1 MEKALGSIKE
11 YKKEFIIAPIFKV
24 IEVLFEL
31 FVPFLMK
38 YIVDTGINQA
48 ISDGNY
54 TGIIIPGIMMLL
66 FAVLGFCSTLVTQ
79 KLSSI
84 CAPGFSNDLRKR
96 LYKKMNELGLEEIEL
111 IGRSNIVTLM
121 TNDVLKEEHM
131 VAMMMRLVMRA
142 PILVI
147 GSLICAFIINW
158 KIGLI
163 ILAFIPVI
171 VVLYFIILKFSS
183 KQYLKV
189 QKETEN
195 IVTTA
200 NDTLKGIRVI
210 KAFNK
215 EEDEIKKY
223 DQITDRYFKQSKKNS
238 FINAFTNPLSILLVN
253 VLIII
258 VVYVISAYV
267 FSVSGAMN
275 IKDFNLT
282 DGDLVALISYLNQ
295 ILIALIVVCNL
306 VVVFTKGIASNK
318 RLNNFLN
325 IEPKIKN
332 NSVYKDVKIKTG
344 DELISLKEVGFAY
357 DNGENMTVEHV
368 NFSINKGETI
378 GLIGGTGSGKTT
390 FIKLLERFFD
400 VTQGEIIYKGHNIKD
415 YDLNSLHQEISLVNQ
430 KNVLFKGTVKS
441 NMLMGKSGATDEE
454 IYAAL
459 KKAKAYDF
467 IMDYDDG
474 IDHIVEENGRNFS
487 GGQKQRICIAR
498 CLLKQSELLI
508 LDDSTSALDF
518 ITDRDVRRNISKEKD
533 LTTLII
539 SQRISSLNGC
549 SKIVVLYQGEVVGFD
564 TNDNLMKNCEI
575 YKEIYESQA
584 RSK

>member
-1 MEKALGSIKE
+1 MEKALSSIKA
-11 YKKEFIIAPIFKV
+11 YKKEFIVAPIFKV
-24 IEVLFEL
+24 IEVIFEL
-31 FVPFLMK
+31 FVPFVMK
-38 YIVDTGINQA
+38 YILDTGINQA
-48 ISDGNY
+48 IKDGNY
-54 TGIIIPGIMMLL
+54 SGIVIPGIIMLA
-66 FAVLGFCSTLVTQ
+66 FAFLGFCSTLVTQ

-96 LYKKMNELGLEEIEL
+96 LYNKMNQLGLEEIEL

-163 ILAFIPVI
+163 ISAFIPLIVI
-171 VVLYFIILKFSS
+171 IYFIILKISS

-189 QKETEN
+189 QKETDN

-200 NDTLKGIRVI
+200 NDALKGIRVI

-215 EEDEIKKY
+215 EEDEIDKY
-223 DQITDRYFKQSKKNS
+223 DKITDRYFKESKKNS
-238 FINAFTNPLSILLVN
+238 YINAFINPLSILLVN
-253 VLIII
+253 ILIII
-258 VVYVISAYV
+258 VVYIVSSYV
-267 FSVSGAMN
+267 FSVNGAS
-275 IKDFNLT
+275 IIQDFNLT

-306 VVVFTKGIASNK
+306 VVIFTKGIASNK

-325 IEPKIKN
+325 IKPKIKN
-332 NSVYKDVKIKTG
+332 NSIYKNIKIQTG
-344 DELISLKEVGFAY
+344 EELISLKEVGFAY
-357 DNGENMTVEHV
+357 DNSKNMTISNV

-378 GLIGGTGSGKTT
+378 GIIGGTGSGKTT
-390 FIKLLERFFD
+390 IIKLIERFFD
-400 VTQGEIIYKGHNIKD
+400 VTKGEIIYKGHNIKD
-415 YDLNSLHQEISLVNQ
+415 YDLNSLHKEISLVNQ
-430 KNVLFKGTVKS
+430 KNVLFKGTIKS
-441 NMLMGKSGATDEE
+441 NMLMGKSDASDEE
-454 IYAAL
+454 IYEAL
-459 KKAKAYDF
+459 KKAKAYNF
-467 IMDYDDG
+467 IKRNEDG
-474 IDHIVEENGRNFS
+474 INCLVEENGRNFS

-498 CLLKQSELLI
+498 SILKKGELLI

-564 TNDNLMKNCEI
+564 TYENLMKNCDI
-575 YKEIYESQA
+575 FKEIYASQT